1 MSHSRYV
8 RTFCRATTS
17 AFALAF
23 LVSLITTARAQDTI
37 KVGYLNQI
45 HDAAVMAMS
54 KELSSKYKIKMIR
67 FLRYTDT
74 EVALT
79 RGDLDVATT
88 GYTNG
93 IIAAGREA
101 SPSFIYVSGL
111 SRGAIN
117 VVCRKDVKVNGWNDL
132 KGKKFGVLTGG
143 TAELFFDDALATH
156 GISRKDIPSISF
168 TAPGPPLLQ
177 ALKDKTIDCTAVYEP
192 FAANAVANGYGYYPK
207 GIDLADNSFHGI
219 NSAWAVNKNFLKS
232 HHEFVKDAVA
242 AIVKATRYYSE
253 HKDKLQTAFP
263 KLLEFKPNVIK
274 IGAPRIILDSNLYFE
289 SAMKTAASM
298 KRLGFI
304 GSMPDR
310 KKVLSYYDYSFLT
323 AVTGKSADELGRNK

>member
-1 MSHSRYV
+1 M
-8 RTFCRATTS
+8 
-17 AFALAF
+17 
-23 LVSLITTARAQDTI
+23 
-37 KVGYLNQI
+37 
-45 HDAAVMAMS
+45 
-54 KELSSKYKIKMIR
+54 
-67 FLRYTDT
+67 
-74 EVALT
+74 
-79 RGDLDVATT
+79 
-88 GYTNG
+88 
-93 IIAAGREA
+93 
-101 SPSFIYVSGL
+101 SGL

-117 VVCRKDVKVNGWNDL
+117 VVCRNDVKVNGWNDL

-177 ALKDKTIDCTAVYEP
+177 ALKEKTIDCTAVYEP
-192 FAANAVANGYGYYPK
+192 FAANAVANGYGYYPN

-219 NSAWAVNKNFLKS
+219 NSAWAVNKDFLKRNPA
-232 HHEFVKDAVA
+232 FVKDAVE
-242 AIVKATRYYSE
+242 AIVKATGYYSE
-253 HKDKLQTAFP
+253 HKDELQTAFP
-263 KLLEFKPNVIK
+263 SRLEFKPEVIK

-310 KKVLSYYDYSFLT
+310 NKVLAYYDYSFLT
-323 AVTGKSADELGRNK
+323 AATGKTADEVGRNK